1 MNARQRKTQIRQ
13 SQNRREKR
21 RKLRTLTPEEWA
33 RVNEVKRNQY
43 VYVKES
49 RVGRGTNHRTLSAVN
64 EAHEKDF
71 VAIVESISKRFSNQT
86 IEVLDEGS
94 GESTF
99 FKELPEKLKEKCA
112 VKVTRTDID
121 PEIQSTQQSQVVHC
135 NPEELFERFGP
146 DRFHLIVITFGG
158 TNYTVGS
165 QAKAIANI
173 ISILK
178 PGGEANLLLS
188 DAPRVFTGAKVPS
201 LTDLEKILKR
211 FKNVQIIKKEK
222 WYDEEGRFAHRML
235 LTIKKLKNSKQKQ

>member
-13 SQNRREKR
+13 QQNRREKR

-33 RVNEVKRNQY
+33 RVNEVKRNQH

-49 RVGRGTNHRTLSAVN
+49 RAGRGCFTCRTLSAVN

-71 VAIVESISKRFSNQT
+71 AAIVESISKRFPNQT

-112 VKVTRTDID
+112 VNVTRTDID

-135 NPEELFERFGP
+135 NPEELFKRFGA
-146 DRFHLIVITFGG
+146 DRFHLAVTTFGG

-173 ISILK
+173 ISVLK
-178 PGGEANLLLS
+178 PGGEASILLS
-188 DAPRVFTGAKVPS
+188 DAPKVFTGAKVPS

-211 FKNVQIIKKEK
+211 FKNVQIAKKEK
-222 WYDEEGRFAHRML
+222 WYEEDRFSHRMF
-235 LTIKKLKNSKQKQ
+235 LTIKKLRNPRQKQ